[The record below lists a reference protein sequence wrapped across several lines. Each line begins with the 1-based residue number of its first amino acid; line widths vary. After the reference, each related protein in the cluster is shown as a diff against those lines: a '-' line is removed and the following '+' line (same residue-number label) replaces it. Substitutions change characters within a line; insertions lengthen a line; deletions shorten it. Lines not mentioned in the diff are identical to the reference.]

1 MRSLRDC
8 QRPPGWGMSAGAAVR
23 QSETGASQE
32 VLGQRRRM
40 DSPPAR
46 LAVGEGCGRFC
57 VYSDVVAKEAIGGH
71 RQSLALTL
79 RRLRLERGLS
89 QSDLA
94 RATGISSSFLSLVE
108 QGRSDITIGRLLR
121 LAEFYDL
128 EINDLLDGGA
138 VASRHPVQVLR
149 ADREN
154 MIHSA
159 TEGVD
164 LFDLASGSRWTLV
177 PRLGVHQ
184 PGSKVEIRHLHEHE
198 TMLFVLDGTFEIEVA
213 GVEPVRLRRGEGA
226 ICRDVPA
233 YSVSNVGKRTGRLLG
248 INPRH
253 RPLS

>member
-1 MRSLRDC
+1 MRWPETLAGHEFLVQ
-8 QRPPGWGMSAGAAVR
+8 QRRSSRRLP
-23 QSETGASQE
+23 
-32 VLGQRRRM
+32 VLG
-40 DSPPAR
+40 
-46 LAVGEGCGRFC
+46 VEEGCGRFC
-57 VYSDVVAKEAIGGH
+57 VYSGAVAKEAIGAH
-71 RQSLALTL
+71 KQSLAVTL
-79 RRLRLERGLS
+79 RRLRTERGLS

-128 EINDLLDGGA
+128 EINDLLDGDA
-138 VASRHPVQVLR
+138 DPERHPVQVLR

-159 TEGVD
+159 AEGVD
-164 LFDLASGSRWTLV
+164 LFDLTSGSRWTLV

-184 PGSKVEIRHLHEHE
+184 PGSKVEINHLHEHE

-233 YSVSNVGKRTGRLLG
+233 YSVKNVGKRTGRLLG